1 MRALYANLLLKKN
14 KVIKALTY
22 ADFAVWSGSS
32 LITTI
37 FPLFVINQ
45 IPGATV
51 VDAGISTMIFTAI
64 PALLNIPLG
73 KWMDS
78 KKGMVDELQILTWS
92 NILRGV
98 SLIVLAFSP
107 NLFVL
112 YATQVVLG
120 VAKSM
125 NTTSWRVLF
134 SKFLD
139 QENLGKNWS
148 IYDTIMSLGLGISAF
163 LGGYIGEN
171 VSYQIVIVIGGIMS
185 LIGVF
190 FPLFTK
196 ETIEEVK

>member
-1 MRALYANLLLKKN
+1 MRALYANKFLKDS
-14 KVIKALTY
+14 KVIQALTY

-73 KWMDS
+73 KWMDK
-78 KKGMVDELQILTWS
+78 KKGMVDELMVLTWS

-98 SLIVLAFSP
+98 SLIVLAFAP
-107 NLFVL
+107 NLAVL
-112 YATQVVLG
+112 YGTQIVLG

-139 QENLGKNWS
+139 QNNLGRTWS
-148 IYDTIMSLGLGISAF
+148 IYDTIMSLGLGVSAF

-171 VSYQIVIVIGGIMS
+171 VGYQIVIVIGGIMS
-185 LIGVF
+185 LLGVF
-190 FPLFTK
+190 FPLLTK
-196 ETIEEVK
+196 ETIAEVK